1 MDILEGK
8 RKKKWFKLVIWKECF
23 STTKTWG
30 LRIVLGENRFVFVF
44 FFPLPFYTVVSLPN
58 LSWDAF
64 ISPCKLI
71 IDKIIQLNI
80 SPIIISQCWKW
91 SVVHSK
97 HSQIFT
103 SPPWTENP
111 LIILLPKSGGS
122 QMTWFDQ
129 WNVNKC
135 GISRIWKR
143 TCKTGM
149 ALSLSLLL
157 QSSFWEN
164 AQAGLRL

>member
-1 MDILEGK
+1 MRFENIVREEMED
-8 RKKKWFKLVIWKECF
+8 CF
-23 STTKTWG
+23 Y
-30 LRIVLGENRFVFVF
+30 LFICVF
-44 FFPLPFYTVVSLPN
+44 FFPLPFYTAVSLPN
-58 LSWDAF
+58 LSWYVC
-64 ISPCKLI
+64 ISPCKLS

-80 SPIIISQCWKW
+80 SPIIISLCRKW

-103 SPPWTENP
+103 LSPQTENP
-111 LIILLPKSGGS
+111 LIILLHKSRGS

-149 ALSLSLLL
+149 VLFLSLLL

-164 AQAGLRL
+164 AHAGLRHEGHHWVITFLSAKISLD